1 MGHYKSS
8 YRTEFTTGMHLSD
21 HSLRQIDDAY
31 LQSLEPEAL
40 RGLSLRLLADLKE
53 ARERLN
59 QGPSNSSRPP
69 SSRAPWERGETLTP
83 AEVAEEPL
91 PVAAEPA
98 AEIPADSSP
107 AVVPPAAV
115 KLAATAARKPGKQ
128 PGAPGVGRT
137 QVFEAREVIPHYP
150 AVCAGCGQTLTA
162 PVGAVAYP
170 GFQAVD
176 LHWGDPAQ
184 PGLIVWV
191 VDHRYYDVPCPCGH
205 RTRAEAGQGVV
216 DPLLAGI
223 ALNEWRLVGPGLA
236 ALIVALALRFRL
248 SRARIREL
256 LREWLGVA
264 LSLGTIHQTLHEA
277 SAAVAPAEEE
287 LIQAVLDS
295 DLLHAD
301 ETAWPERGQ
310 PLWLWVFTA
319 AAVTLYY
326 IAGRGKELVE
336 NVLSGFAGWLMS
348 DGWIAYRG
356 YPRRLRCWAHLIRK
370 AQGLAESYHRD
381 VRAFG
386 RQVLDTLTA
395 LMAAVYA
402 ARDDPPAD
410 LPTDHAPRLADLHTA
425 CERHQG
431 HAHAKTQALAVEL
444 LNDWEAIFQVLHH
457 PELPL
462 TNNAAERALRH
473 WVIARK
479 ISHGTRTATG
489 SRVFALLAS
498 VIDTCRQ
505 RGHSPW
511 SYLRTAIADR
521 RAGRPLAPLPQAGV

>member
-1 MGHYKSS
+1 
-8 YRTEFTTGMHLSD
+8 MHLSD

-69 SSRAPWERGETLTP
+69 SSRAPWERGKTLP
-83 AEVAEEPL
+83 SVEAAAEPL
-91 PVAAEPA
+91 PVAVEPA
-98 AEIPADSSP
+98 AAAPADGP
-107 AVVPPAAV
+107 PTEVPPAAV
-115 KLAATAARKPGKQ
+115 TPATSARKPGKQ

-137 QVFEAREVIPHYP
+137 QVFAAREVIPHYP
-150 AVCAGCGQTLTA
+150 AVCAGCGQTLTDS
-162 PVGAVAYP
+162 VGAVAYT

-176 LHWGDPAQ
+176 LHWGEPTQ

-191 VDHRYYDVPCPCGH
+191 VDHRYYEVPCPCGH
-205 RTRAEAGQGVV
+205 RTRAEAGQGEV
-216 DPLLAGI
+216 DPLLTGI
-223 ALNEWRLVGPGLA
+223 ALSEWRLVGPGLA

-248 SRARIREL
+248 SRARIREFL
-256 LREWLGVA
+256 GEWLRVE
-264 LSLGTIHQTLHEA
+264 LSLGTIHQTIHEA
-277 SAAVAPAEEE
+277 SAAVAPAEAE
-287 LIQAVLDS
+287 LLQAVLDS

-301 ETAWPERGQ
+301 ETGWPERGQ
-310 PLWLWVFTA
+310 PLWLWVFLA
-319 AAVTLYY
+319 ATVTLYY

-336 NVLSGFAGWLMS
+336 NMLDGFSGWLMS
-348 DGWIAYRG
+348 DGWMAYRG

-370 AQGLAESYHRD
+370 ARGLAESYHRE

-386 RQVLDTLTA
+386 RQVLDTLTT

-402 ARDDPPAD
+402 ARDGPPTA
-410 LPTDHAPRLADLHTA
+410 LPTASAPLLANLRAA

-431 HAHAKTQALAVEL
+431 HDHAKTHALAVEL
-444 LNDWEAIFQVLHH
+444 LNDWDAIFQVLHH

-462 TNNAAERALRH
+462 TNNDAERALRH

-521 RAGRPLAPLPQAGV
+521 RAGRPLAPLPQAGGE